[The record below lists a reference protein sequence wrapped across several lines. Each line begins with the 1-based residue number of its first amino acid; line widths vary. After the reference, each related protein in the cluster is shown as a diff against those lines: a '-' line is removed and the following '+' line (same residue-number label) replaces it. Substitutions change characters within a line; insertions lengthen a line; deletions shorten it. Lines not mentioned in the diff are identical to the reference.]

1 MKVKQ
6 SETDFRQQIDVI
18 FADLLAKQI
27 LPDPVLDVVWNAGIP
42 ALYQE

>member
-6 SETDFRQQIDVI
+6 SETDFRQEINVI
-18 FADLLAKQI
+18 FADLLANQI
-27 LPDPVLDVVWNAGIP
+27 PPDPVLDAVWNAGIP